1 MQASLKN
8 IISVSSS
15 DDCNLQSK
23 LQIKIE
29 LKFFERLICYPTNNL
44 TFVRLLVAEVFR
56 AHPEI
61 LGKPCNLHQ
70 RVEKISGRVPLARI
84 LHFLCENP
92 AKDGLAINYRVAGGA
107 DVSHSRVRAQG
118 VSLTLNDKETTGLC
132 TRAVT
137 SLTLQQQQQS
147 SRLRYR
153 TVPAGAVLV
162 YHCVKTYKKRI

>member
-1 MQASLKN
+1 M
-8 IISVSSS
+8 
-15 DDCNLQSK
+15 
-23 LQIKIE
+23 
-29 LKFFERLICYPTNNL
+29 
-44 TFVRLLVAEVFR
+44 AEVFR

-61 LGKPCNLHQ
+61 LSKPYNLHQ

-107 DVSHSRVRAQG
+107 DVSRSRVRARG

-137 SLTLQQQQQS
+137 SLTL
-147 SRLRYR
+147 R
-153 TVPAGAVLV
+153 
-162 YHCVKTYKKRI
+162 